1 MKEIDR
7 REFMKKLAFGGAILG
22 VADVLL
28 HKPPKAIAST
38 GQVEVLW
45 LGHSTTRI
53 TSVAGKV
60 IVIDPFLVKNPTT
73 PEKYRDLKA
82 LGKVDLILI
91 THGHLDHI
99 LGLPFFAPIYF
110 PGTRLKIYGPI
121 TGEDVPLKEVIGG
134 QMSYRYFP
142 VRQQE
147 LAAHIDYIN
156 LAEGCFD
163 LGDDIRLTTKYLN
176 HPLLCLGLRFEY
188 DGQVCCTAY
197 DTEPFQNLFVTDLHD
212 PAFDALMAH
221 QGEAAAREE
230 NKRLAEFFAGADLLI
245 HDAQYTQKEYT
256 ASRKG
261 WGHSPMESVINAARR
276 SDVRTLALFH
286 HDPMRTDAQLDEL
299 TELLCDPRRTGDT
312 DVFFAREGMRVK
324 I

>member
-1 MKEIDR
+1 MI
-7 REFMKKLAFGGAILG
+7 F
-22 VADVLL
+22 ADVKRRIIIDAGSGLRLL
-28 HKPPKAIAST
+28 GDHLLAEQA
-38 GQVEVLW
+38 
-45 LGHSTTRI
+45 
-53 TSVAGKV
+53 AGTVFKTD
-60 IVIDPFLVKNPTT
+60 IFL
-73 PEKYRDLKA
+73 
-82 LGKVDLILI
+82 
-91 THGHLDHI
+91 THTHLDHI
-99 LGLPFFAPIYF
+99 IGFPFFTPIF
-110 PGTRLKIYGPI
+110 IPETCLRVYGPV
-121 TGEDVPLKEVIGG
+121 TCETESLQAVIGG
-134 QMSYRYFP
+134 QLSYRYFP

-163 LGDDIRLTTKYLN
+163 LGDGIRLTTKYLN

-230 NKRLAEFFAGADLLI
+230 NQRLAEFFAGADLLI